1 MADPLDI
8 KEQVIQFIKNSEDF
22 VSEDQIRKY
31 LDLDS
36 NFSTIGEGFVEFY
49 ETHNFT
55 NAFKNNEVLRFQF
68 YVDAR
73 RAFENFSDAD
83 PEWLV
88 DQSNSSIAKNAYL
101 ISAAKYREM
110 IEGMIEL
117 YLEQN
122 NYQSGVQEIILE
134 LNRVMVDLLGL
145 ETATSIFFVDI
156 ITQDS
161 LRDLLMISDK
171 FSIHTKSRFNSFI
184 DSTIILRSK
193 YSDPDRD
200 LRVIASLFNAFSS
213 LKATYIPLTKLCLYL
228 NMDKN
233 FNDLPKPVRADELQ
247 SLIKSYPRFFIKK
260 EVVHLISF
268 NEILNTSWMQNFE
281 RIGNFPAI
289 WQGEG
294 LLVFKFVGENF
305 PLKEA
310 QEFVRFRP
318 FIYFSL
324 EKDFRHEN
332 LKDIES
338 FFPELASFFG
348 AFVSDNS
355 IENWFDENIRIYFIN
370 GQLSEVQTH
379 FDTLLKEFAPVC
391 NLTGNPGNL
400 FRALIEEKIREYE
413 SGKES

>member
-36 NFSTIGEGFVEFY
+36 NFSTIGKGFVEFY

-73 RAFENFSDAD
+73 RAFEHFPDVD

-122 NYQSGVQEIILE
+122 NYQSSVQEIIVE

-200 LRVIASLFNAFSS
+200 LRVIASLFNAFSA
-213 LKATYIPLTKLCLYL
+213 LKTSNLSLTKLCLYL

-233 FNDLPKPVRADELQ
+233 FDALPKPVRTEELQ
-247 SLIKSYPRFFIKK
+247 LLIKYYPRLFIKK
-260 EVVHLISF
+260 ESVHLISF
-268 NEILNTSWMQNFE
+268 KEILNTSWMQNFE
-281 RIGNFPAI
+281 RIGSFPAI

-310 QEFVRFRP
+310 QEFVRLRP

-324 EKDFRHEN
+324 EKDFKHEN

-338 FFPELASFFG
+338 FFPEFASFFG

-355 IENWFDENIRIYFIN
+355 IENWFDENIRFYFIN

-379 FDTLLKEFAPVC
+379 FDTLLKDFAPVC
-391 NLTGNPGNL
+391 NLMGNPGNL
-400 FRALIEEKIREYE
+400 FRGIIEEKIREYE